1 MPTCNAWV
9 FEHEQE
15 PIAKRGAGR
24 LRAGKEQ
31 RQSRHDEVPMIE
43 LAAGVGL
50 VLQPGGWGAHQGRR
64 GLLPSPLLSGPLHLV
79 LGLTPSGPSPFPLC
93 SVCPPSLSLRLNL
106 SSLCLALFQSSRIS
120 LACLSPFLSVSFCL
134 CDSFHQLLQFSPLS
148 CISIPLSPPY
158 HLPTLSS
165 LPLSLCSLTNLPSP
179 LPAATAPLL
188 SRPFSLRI
196 FCSPPFHPHCL
207 SQIPLFPCG
216 AGSSQ

>member
-1 MPTCNAWV
+1 MPTCNVWV

-43 LAAGVGL
+43 LAVGVGL

-64 GLLPSPLLSGPLHLV
+64 GLLGSPLLSGTLHLV
-79 LGLTPSGPSPFPLC
+79 LGLTPSGPSPFPLG
-93 SVCPPSLSLRLNL
+93 SVCPPSLYLSLNL

-165 LPLSLCSLTNLPSP
+165 LPLPPYESPLPSP
-179 LPAATAPLL
+179 CRHCSTPFPSLLTPHLLFSSLPPPLPL
-188 SRPFSLRI
+188 PNPTFSMRSR
-196 FCSPPFHPHCL
+196 
-207 SQIPLFPCG
+207 
-216 AGSSQ
+216 